1 MAKNPPPVRV
11 TQAGGSGTGR
21 AVRAGLPRTREV
33 RGAAESLERGVRW
46 RLFLSCWR
54 APALC
59 GRLSFSP
66 PRRDRRPG
74 HLLHPVCLP
83 PEPEASEAACRSRSG
98 RLCSGPLQASQLTD
112 PLSHLQQ

>member
-21 AVRAGLPRTREV
+21 AVRAGLPCTREV

-54 APALC
+54 PQPSAGASHSPLP
-59 GRLSFSP
+59 GGTGGQGTSSIPSVSHLSP
-66 PRRDRRPG
+66 RPRRRPVDPG
-74 HLLHPVCLP
+74 LAGSAQDCSRHP
-83 PEPEASEAACRSRSG
+83 S
-98 RLCSGPLQASQLTD
+98 
-112 PLSHLQQ
+112 